1 MSNTVDLTAFI
12 VDDNPTAL
20 ETLANDLLSQPEF
33 KEVRTFSSYT
43 EATLPF
49 IEEQPDVIFLDIEV
63 PEKTGLE
70 FLQSI
75 QPHIKF
81 NFKTVF
87 YTGYSE
93 YMLNAIRLSAF
104 DFLLKPYKQRE
115 LRAIIDR
122 LTECYTQKLIFDSQ
136 LNSQAMPRKI
146 AMQTVTE
153 LLLIT
158 FEQILMFNYSSSQRS
173 WELTLTDMSTHQLK
187 KGIGAAD
194 LLNLHPSLCCISNTS
209 IVNLTYLA
217 AVENT
222 TRICKLCPP
231 YNEIELI
238 ASRRYY
244 MKLKEKFELI

>member
-1 MSNTVDLTAFI
+1 MTDTIELTAFI

-20 ETLANDLLSQPEF
+20 ETLAEDLKRQPEI
-33 KEVRTFSSYT
+33 KEVRTFSSYA

-63 PEKTGLE
+63 PGKTGLE

-81 NFKTVF
+81 NFKAVF

-93 YMLNAIRLSAF
+93 YMLHAIRLSAF
-104 DFLLKPYKQRE
+104 DFLLKPYKQSE
-115 LRAIIDR
+115 LRSIIDR
-122 LTECYTQKLIFDSQ
+122 LTESHTQQTLFDSPLATQ
-136 LNSQAMPRKI
+136 TLPRKI

-158 FEQILMFNYSSSQRS
+158 FEQILMFNYVSAHRS
-173 WELTLTDMSTHQLK
+173 WVLTLTDLSTHQLK

-194 LLNLHPSLCCISNTS
+194 LLNLHPDLACISNTS
-209 IVNLTYLA
+209 IVNLTYLTA
-217 AVENT
+217 IENS

-231 YNEIELI
+231 YNHIELI

-244 MKLKEKFELI
+244 MKLKEKFELL